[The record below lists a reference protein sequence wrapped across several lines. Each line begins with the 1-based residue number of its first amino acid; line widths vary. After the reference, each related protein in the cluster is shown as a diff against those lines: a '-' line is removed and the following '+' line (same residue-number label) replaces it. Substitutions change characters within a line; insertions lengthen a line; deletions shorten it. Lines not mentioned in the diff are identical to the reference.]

1 MLAAAVFFFLAML
14 CYSQSGNDPQ
24 EDLARFGYKLNMK
37 VNFLKNILLY
47 FWLLLLEPRI
57 ETCWRYSLNF
67 DRILAIENLKMNM
80 ILAHLIF

>member
-1 MLAAAVFFFLAML
+1 
-14 CYSQSGNDPQ
+14 
-24 EDLARFGYKLNMK
+24 MK